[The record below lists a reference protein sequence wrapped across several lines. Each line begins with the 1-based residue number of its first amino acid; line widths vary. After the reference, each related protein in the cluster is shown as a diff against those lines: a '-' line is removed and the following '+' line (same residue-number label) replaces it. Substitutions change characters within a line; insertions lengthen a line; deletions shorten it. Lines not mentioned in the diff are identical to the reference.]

1 MMELR
6 AFPLSFQSLSNRI
19 HLHVPSTSV
28 FLLIIVVV
36 VIILII
42 IIVPEDRCSTR
53 KNIAKQIAANVALR
67 QRPCNNKKYKDY
79 IKLSK

>member
-36 VIILII
+36 VILII
-42 IIVPEDRCSTR
+42 IIAPEDRCSTR

-79 IKLSK
+79 IK